1 MIIEHLVTFDMNLS
15 MLVDVIERYR
25 LEGEIEELVE
35 IVRCLDILGAE
46 RRLSEYEG
54 ALWIKLRGSTQNES
68 EWERVCGDR
77 LPVSF
82 FEHTKTLRYV
92 R

>member
-1 MIIEHLVTFDMNLS
+1 
-15 MLVDVIERYR
+15 
-25 LEGEIEELVE
+25 
-35 IVRCLDILGAE
+35 VRCTFLILMIS
-46 RRLSEYEG
+46 LILNLNSNVSEYEG